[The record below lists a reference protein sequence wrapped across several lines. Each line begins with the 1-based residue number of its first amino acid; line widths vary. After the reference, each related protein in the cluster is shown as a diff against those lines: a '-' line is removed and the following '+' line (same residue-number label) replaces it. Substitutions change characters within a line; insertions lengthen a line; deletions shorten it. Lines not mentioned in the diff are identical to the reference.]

1 MNYGIDNII
10 EKVMADKNTSGEIAV
25 MVLDILRIA
34 RRIEE
39 MQKKPV
45 VAKPEVVDVP
55 KAVPKPAKHTR
66 GKFSL
71 NGETKSLREWA
82 NEYGIARRTLERY
95 VYDLKMTLDD
105 ALKMPYKPR
114 NRVAILEY
122 DRFGKEIRRFDSM
135 SKTSRELQIPIQ
147 TIYKALTM
155 SPSDQINEYGYYLMT
170 A

>member
-1 MNYGIDNII
+1 MNYGVDHII

-25 MVLDILRIA
+25 MVLDILRTA
-34 RRIEE
+34 AQIEE
-39 MQKKPV
+39 MYKKPV
-45 VAKPEVVDVP
+45 MAKPEVVEVQKP
-55 KAVPKPAKHTR
+55 EIAVKHTR
-66 GKFSL
+66 GKYTL
-71 NGETKSLREWA
+71 NGETKSLRAWA
-82 NEYGIARRTLERY
+82 DEYGIAHRTLEKY
-95 VYDLKMTLDD
+95 VYDKKMTLED
-105 ALKMPYKPR
+105 ALKVPYKPR

-135 SKTSRELQIPIQ
+135 SKTSRELQMPIQ

>member
-34 RRIEE
+34 SRIEE
-39 MQKKPV
+39 MYKKP
-45 VAKPEVVDVP
+45 VAKPEVIEAP
-55 KAVPKPAKHTR
+55 KAVPEPAKHTR

-71 NGETKSLREWA
+71 NGKTQSLREWA

-105 ALKMPYKPR
+105 ALKMPHKPR
-114 NRVAILEY
+114 NKVAILEY

-135 SKTSRELQIPIQ
+135 SKTSRELQMPIQ